1 MVPLSTFRG
10 TFLEDYGVKMID
22 GAMRDLAARAIVVV
36 DENDKVVHTELVADI
51 VQEPDYD
58 AALAAVS

>member
-1 MVPLSTFRG
+1 VVPLSTFRG
-10 TFLEDYGVKMID
+10 GFLQDYGVEMVD
-22 GAMRDLAARAIVVV
+22 GAMKGLAARAIVVL

-58 AALAAVS
+58 AAIAAVS